1 MTIFN
6 IEQQKHEDSEFVSR
20 LPCESCHSRDNAALF
35 SDGHTYC
42 FGCQAYSSGD
52 GSGTTVTSEKQQPDH
67 HHHHSNLLSG
77 EYVDLRAR
85 KLTAETCRKFG
96 YMVATHKGQAVQTAS
111 YRDASGA
118 ICAQKV
124 RTKDKNFSILGEAK
138 KMTLFGSHLWTS
150 GKKIVLCTGELDC
163 MSISQIQGHKWA
175 TCSIP
180 NGDASARKS
189 VLANYDYLMNFQEI
203 VLLFDQ
209 DESGQKA
216 AIEVAE
222 ALPVGRVSIGTLPY
236 KDANECL
243 VKGASGEV
251 INAIFQAKAYRP
263 DGILSPDD
271 LREAI
276 HQVDAMSAVHFPY
289 ERLNTMC
296 KGVEK
301 PALITIAAGSGV
313 GKSTLVREFAYS
325 FMMQGENVGL
335 LLLEE
340 TPKRSAQGLVGLHMN
355 KNICID
361 PDAATPDEIS
371 NAYEDLLSKGGQ
383 FYLLDHFGSTAM
395 QDISNKITY
404 MHKALG
410 CNIIILDHISLLVSG
425 LTGKVTDERR
435 LVDDIVHHLRTT
447 IVQELGITLF
457 MVSHLKR
464 PNSPQ
469 GHEGGAKVRLS
480 ELRSSHSIAQLSDF
494 CIGLQVDEDDPTSG
508 IRELVLL
515 KNRKTGECGYAG
527 TLQYDRTTSRLID
540 ADTFSAF

>member
-6 IEQQKHEDSEFVSR
+6 IESQQKHEDSDFVQR
-20 LPCESCHSRDNAALF
+20 LPCDACGSRDNAALF

-52 GSGTTVTSEKQQPDH
+52 GNGTSVTPEKQQQH
-67 HHHHSNLLSG
+67 THHSNLLSG

-96 YMVATHKGQAVQTAS
+96 YMVATHKGQAVQAAS

-118 ICAQKV
+118 ICAQKI
-124 RTKDKNFSILGEAK
+124 RTKDKNFSILGDAK

-180 NGDASARKS
+180 NGDTSARKS
-189 VLANYDYLMNFQEI
+189 VLASYDYLMNFQEI

-276 HQVDAMSAVHFPY
+276 HQVDAMAAVHFPY

-296 KGVEK
+296 KGVER

-313 GKSTLVREFAYS
+313 GKSTLVREFCYS
-325 FMMQGENVGL
+325 FMTQGENVGL

-355 KNICID
+355 KNITID
-361 PDAATPDEIS
+361 PDAATPDEIAD
-371 NAYEDLLSKGGQ
+371 AYDDLLSKGGK

-508 IRELVLL
+508 IRELVIL

-527 TLQYDRTTSRLID
+527 TLQYDRSTSRLID